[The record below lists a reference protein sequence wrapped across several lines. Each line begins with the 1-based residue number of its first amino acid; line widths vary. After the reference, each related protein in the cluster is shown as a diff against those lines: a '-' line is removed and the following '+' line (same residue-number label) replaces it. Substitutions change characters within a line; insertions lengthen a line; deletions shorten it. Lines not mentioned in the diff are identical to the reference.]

1 MVGKVRKPIDE
12 YQMAQ
17 RRSKA
22 LQEHTSADRMPSI
35 YSTAPATMP
44 VGAQAGSTTGKP
56 VKMKSDNPAIK
67 KKIKGVSSEIM

>member
-22 LQEHTSADRMPSI
+22 LREHTSSDPMPSV
-35 YSTAPATMP
+35 YSSAPVTMP
-44 VGAQAGSTTGKP
+44 MGAQAGSTTGKP
-56 VKMKSDNPAIK
+56 VRMKSDSPAVRK
-67 KKIKGVSSEIM
+67 RVKGYSSEIM